1 MNELKKKIEDR
12 DMRILLTILLTVS
25 MCLNFYLG
33 LLRTPMIKET
43 RTEVIKRDTIVNIK
57 KDFDT
62 VYISK
67 TKYKDI
73 YHYDTI
79 HHNDIVYVKDT
90 VHNYAFKEK
99 DYNLDINAVRLDNY
113 KLDIHT
119 KDTIKYTETVY
130 QTIYKPKKNKI
141 AIGVQGGY
149 GYGFRS
155 KQLEPYVGL
164 GITINLFEK

>member
-1 MNELKKKIEDR
+1 
-12 DMRILLTILLTVS
+12 MRFLLTILLTVS
-25 MCLNFYLG
+25 MCLNFYLYF
-33 LLRTPMIKET
+33 LRPPMIKET

-62 VYISK
+62 VFVSK

-119 KDTIKYTETVY
+119 KDTIKYTETI
-130 QTIYKPKKNKI
+130 QAKKKPFH
-141 AIGVQGGY
+141 IGI
-149 GYGFRS
+149 
-155 KQLEPYVGL
+155 VGRL
-164 GITINLFEK
+164 RIWNEIKGHTALCWNNCNI

>member
-1 MNELKKKIEDR
+1 MKVLLI
-12 DMRILLTILLTVS
+12 ILLTMSI
-25 MCLNFYLG
+25 MLNFYLYF
-33 LLRTPMIKET
+33 LRQPIIKET
-43 RTEVIKRDTIVNIK
+43 STEVIKRDTIINIK

-62 VYISK
+62 VFVSN

-79 HHNDIVYVKDT
+79 HHNNIVYVKDT
-90 VHNYAFKEK
+90 IHNYAFKEK
-99 DYNLDINAVRLDNY
+99 DYDLDINAVRLDNY

-119 KDTIKYTETVY
+119 KDTIKYTKTVY

-149 GYGFRS
+149 GYGFKS
-155 KQLEPYVGL
+155 KQLEPYIGL
-164 GITINLFEK
+164 GININLFEK